1 MKNLKGTKTAENLM
15 KSFAGE
21 SQARERYTFYAS
33 VAKKEGYVQMS
44 NIFIETALQEEQH
57 AKRFMKFLI
66 EELNGEG
73 IQITAEY
80 PAALSKST
88 LENLKFAAAGEHEEH
103 TDLYPEF
110 AKVAREEGFEVIAKA
125 FEEISKVE
133 ERHEIRFRALLAN
146 IENGL
151 VFKKDKVILWKC
163 LNCGYIYEGQEAPMA
178 CPACLHPQAYFEVFL
193 PNY

>member
-1 MKNLKGTKTAENLM
+1 MKTLKGTKTAENLM

-33 VAKKEGYVQMS
+33 AAKKEGYVQMS
-44 NIFIETALQEEQH
+44 NIFMETALQEEQH

-66 EELNGEG
+66 EELNGQE
-73 IQITAEY
+73 IEITAGY
-80 PAALSKST
+80 PVGLSKNT
-88 LENLKFAAAGEHEEH
+88 IENLKFAAAGEHEEH
-103 TDLYPEF
+103 TDLYPVF
-110 AKVAREEGFEVIAKA
+110 AVVAREEGFETIAKA

-146 IENGL
+146 IENDI
-151 VFKKDKVILWKC
+151 VFKKEKIVLWKC
-163 LNCGYIYEGQEAPMA
+163 LNCGYIYEGKEAPMA
-178 CPACLHPQAYFEVFL
+178 CPACLHPQGYFELFL